1 MTARR
6 RRRPP
11 STKAT
16 ARLGGKARALEDRFG
31 GLLEAAPDAMVI
43 VDREGRIVLVNS
55 AAETLFGFRREEMLG
70 RPVEDLVPE
79 RFRPAHPQHRTTYF
93 HDPRRRPMGAGVELF
108 GRRKDGGEFPA
119 EISLSPI
126 EVDGEQLTIAA
137 LRDVTMRKKSETQFR
152 GLLEAAPDAMVIV
165 NREGRIVL
173 VNSQAEKL
181 FGYTREELLGRP
193 VEDLVPNRFR
203 TGHPGHRTG
212 YFDEPRPR
220 PMGSGVELSG
230 RRKDGTEFP
239 VEISLSPVETEEG
252 TLVTAAV
259 RDVTERKKSEAKFRG
274 LLEAAPDAMVI
285 VNREGRIV
293 LINSQA
299 ERLFLYS
306 REELLGRPVE
316 DLVPSRFHAGHPAH
330 RTGYFDD
337 PRPRPMGSGLALTG
351 RRKDGTEFPVE
362 ISLSPVETEEG
373 ALVTAAV
380 RDVTEQKALS
390 ERLRRQNEELEE
402 QYRRV
407 QEANRLKSEFLANMS
422 HELRTPLNAVIGFA
436 EMMHDGKVGP
446 VSADQKEFL
455 GDILTSSRHLL
466 QLIND
471 VLDVAK
477 VESGKMEF
485 RPELV
490 DVGKVA
496 GEVRDILR
504 SMAGSKRIPVVVQVA
519 PGLGEVLIDAGKLKQ
534 VLYNYLS
541 NALKFTDEGGKVTV
555 RVGPEG
561 DDRFRLEVEDS
572 GIGIKPEDHA
582 RLFVEFEQLDASAA
596 KKYAGTG
603 LGLALTRRIVEAQGG
618 RVGLRSTPGRGSVF
632 YAVLPRRP
640 QVPLE
645 AGQVPPPPVLPRA
658 GATKVLVVEDDPS
671 DRTWLLQTLAKAGYA
686 AEGVASGVEA
696 VRRAGEQAYG
706 AITLDLLLPDMS
718 ARDVLKAI
726 RASALNR
733 DTPVTVVTV
742 VSEKGVLAGFPVNDI
757 LIKPV
762 PEEDLLASLE
772 RAHVGR
778 DRLRPVLVVDDDPNA
793 LKLAERTLERLG
805 YRPVCRS
812 DGRAGLAAVAE
823 EPPAAILL
831 DLLMPGMSGF
841 EFLRQLRQTSGPEIP
856 VTVWTVKDLSSE
868 ERAQLAVLAQGVVQ
882 KGEGTQGLLD
892 ELRSLLPPPKAPSG
906 P

>member
-1 MTARR
+1 
-6 RRRPP
+6 
-11 STKAT
+11 
-16 ARLGGKARALEDRFG
+16 
-31 GLLEAAPDAMVI
+31 
-43 VDREGRIVLVNS
+43 
-55 AAETLFGFRREEMLG
+55 
-70 RPVEDLVPE
+70 
-79 RFRPAHPQHRTTYF
+79 
-93 HDPRRRPMGAGVELF
+93 MGAGVELF
-108 GRRKDGGEFPA
+108 GRRKDGDEFPA

-126 EVDGEQLTIAA
+126 EVEGELLTIAA
-137 LRDVTMRKKSETQFR
+137 LRDVT
-152 GLLEAAPDAMVIV
+152 A
-165 NREGRIVL
+165 
-173 VNSQAEKL
+173 
-181 FGYTREELLGRP
+181 
-193 VEDLVPNRFR
+193 
-203 TGHPGHRTG
+203 
-212 YFDEPRPR
+212 
-220 PMGSGVELSG
+220 
-230 RRKDGTEFP
+230 
-239 VEISLSPVETEEG
+239 
-252 TLVTAAV
+252 
-259 RDVTERKKSEAKFRG
+259 RKKSEAKFRG

-285 VNREGRIV
+285 VNREGRVV

-299 ERLFLYS
+299 ERLFGYS

-316 DLVPSRFHAGHPAH
+316 DLVPSRFHPGHPGH
-330 RTGYFDD
+330 RTGYFNQ

-362 ISLSPVETEEG
+362 ISLSPVDTEEG
-373 ALVTAAV
+373 TLVTAAV

-485 RPELV
+485 RPEPV
-490 DVGKVA
+490 DVGKVV

-504 SMAGSKRIPVVVQVA
+504 SLAGSKGIPVEVEVA
-519 PGLGEVLIDAGKLKQ
+519 AGLGAVVIDAGKLKQ

-582 RLFVEFEQLDASAA
+582 RLFVEFQQLDASAA

-618 RVGLRSTPGRGSVF
+618 QVGVRSAPGRGSVF

-640 QVPLE
+640 VVALE
-645 AGQVPPPPVLPRA
+645 AGREAPPGSHGA
-658 GATKVLVVEDDPS
+658 GAASVLVIEDDPR
-671 DRTWLLQTLAKAGYA
+671 DREWILVTLSKAGYA
-686 AEGVASGVEA
+686 AQGVASGTEA
-696 VRRAGEQAYG
+696 IRRAREQAYG

-742 VSEKGVLAGFPVNDI
+742 VSEKGVLAGFQVNDI

-762 PEEDLLASLE
+762 AEEDLVASLE
-772 RAHVGR
+772 RAHVVRGG
-778 DRLRPVLVVDDDPNA
+778 LRPILVVDDDPSA
-793 LKLAERTLERLG
+793 LKLAERSLERLG

-812 DGRAGLAAVAE
+812 DGAAGLAAVAE
-823 EPPAAILL
+823 EPPAAIVL
-831 DLLMPGMSGF
+831 DLLMPGMNGF
-841 EFLRQLRQTSGPEIP
+841 EFLRQLRQTSALEIP
-856 VTVWTVKDLSSE
+856 VTVWTVKDLSSD
-868 ERAQLAVLAQGVVQ
+868 ERAQLAALAQGVVQ
-882 KGEGTQGLLD
+882 KGAGTQALLD
-892 ELRSLLPPPKAPSG
+892 QLRALLPPPGRTKAPPG